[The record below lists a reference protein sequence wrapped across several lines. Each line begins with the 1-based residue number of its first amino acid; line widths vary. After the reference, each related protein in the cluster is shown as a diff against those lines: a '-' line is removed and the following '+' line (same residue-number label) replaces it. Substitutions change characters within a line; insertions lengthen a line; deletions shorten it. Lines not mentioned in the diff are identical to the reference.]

1 MSENN
6 DELRPETT
14 QEPNSNPA
22 PDLKSQIKQELKE
35 ELKKDF
41 VYRKKKRL
49 YKAFK
54 FLIVFLL
61 GLFIGFL
68 AAHHHQ
74 EFRHGGYM
82 MNDGHQMQHG
92 THMGHPNGS

>member
-1 MSENN
+1 
-6 DELRPETT
+6 
-14 QEPNSNPA
+14 
-22 PDLKSQIKQELKE
+22 
-35 ELKKDF
+35 
-41 VYRKKKRL
+41 
-49 YKAFK
+49 
-54 FLIVFLL
+54 L